1 MPLARRLAHVLVLVL
16 AAATS
21 AHARQEVI
29 RPFDGATLDGWNG
42 DRGTWSVEDGA
53 IVGRSTAERP
63 LAASSYLAWDGD
75 MPGDFRLRCEFLVTG
90 GNSGIQYRSARV
102 DGQADM
108 AGFQADLDAA
118 NAYTGILYEGLGR
131 GIMSA
136 RGERAE
142 WTPEGKRV
150 AGTFAEDAALKDV
163 MRPGEWNEYVVE
175 AHGTRVRHWINGT
188 LMTDVVDGD
197 ATRFRRDGQLAFQ
210 LHQGPPME
218 ARFRAIEVTPIRE
231 APPAEAITA
240 PAGFEV
246 ARVASAQPGQG
257 SWVAIAFDPR
267 GRAIVSPQ
275 SGPLMRLEIPGL
287 SDGFEGAEVRTTVL
301 DEVPGSAQGLCF
313 VGEDLWVNA
322 SAAGPEAGL
331 WRLRDGDGDG
341 RFDARTKVLTWDGDG
356 GEHGPHGVV
365 PGPDGA
371 LYVAVGNHTP
381 VPASV
386 ERAACDRWA
395 EDIVG
400 ERMWDPR
407 GHAVGLTA
415 PGGTVIRV
423 DPVTGDAELWA
434 TGFRNHYDL
443 AFAPDGELFTYDS
456 DMEWDMGAPWY
467 RAPRIVHVVRGGE
480 YGWRS
485 GSGKWPAWSPDSM
498 PAACDTD
505 AASPTGMLHGAD
517 GAFPPPWDRMLYAAD
532 WTYGRILAV
541 DLRATEGSFV
551 GAWQPF
557 VTGRPMPVADMAW
570 GPDGAMWIV
579 TGGRGTQSGLY
590 RVAAADGA
598 RGADAGAGA
607 ASAATTRPAPDDRAS
622 RAIAAKA
629 SLRQAFEE
637 LMARPG
643 GTAAMPAIVRA
654 LGSDDRAVA
663 FAARVALEHRGPDAI
678 AVAMTDGSP
687 RVRAMALLAAAR
699 SDGIA
704 PERVF
709 DGVLG
714 DDAFAG
720 ADPWTRIIAL
730 RALGVSVSRHREAGR
745 ANADRIAAFLAP
757 GFADVDPRIAESAL
771 VRACALRRPEAL
783 EPTLR
788 RMEHARTRA
797 EALRWATMLR
807 AVDAGWTDAQRAR
820 LWTALDRLDDQAG
833 GFSLGGFIARIRED
847 ASKAVGRPAAAA
859 NGDAPDAAPDPS
871 ASPTPAPSPV
881 VLRTWTVD
889 ELATALPEDGEARD
903 LARGARVFAETTCVR
918 CHRFDGQGGATG
930 PDLTGVGGRFTRRDL
945 LRAILEPSADVSD
958 QYRDSAIVRTD
969 GDTVIGRIVGQD
981 AESITVGV
989 DPYGPATVRIPRA
1002 DVASIEPVPTSSMP
1016 GGLLGAR
1023 TRAEILD
1030 LLAYLEAGGRGG

>member
-1 MPLARRLAHVLVLVL
+1 M
-16 AAATS
+16 
-21 AHARQEVI
+21 
-29 RPFDGATLDGWNG
+29 
-42 DRGTWSVEDGA
+42 
-53 IVGRSTAERP
+53 
-63 LAASSYLAWDGD
+63 
-75 MPGDFRLRCEFLVTG
+75 
-90 GNSGIQYRSARV
+90 
-102 DGQADM
+102 
-108 AGFQADLDAA
+108 
-118 NAYTGILYEGLGR
+118 
-131 GIMSA
+131 
-136 RGERAE
+136 
-142 WTPEGKRV
+142 
-150 AGTFAEDAALKDV
+150 
-163 MRPGEWNEYVVE
+163 
-175 AHGTRVRHWINGT
+175 
-188 LMTDVVDGD
+188 
-197 ATRFRRDGQLAFQ
+197 
-210 LHQGPPME
+210 
-218 ARFRAIEVTPIRE
+218 
-231 APPAEAITA
+231 
-240 PAGFEV
+240 
-246 ARVASAQPGQG
+246 
-257 SWVAIAFDPR
+257 
-267 GRAIVSPQ
+267 
-275 SGPLMRLEIPGL
+275 
-287 SDGFEGAEVRTTVL
+287 
-301 DEVPGSAQGLCF
+301 
-313 VGEDLWVNA
+313 
-322 SAAGPEAGL
+322 
-331 WRLRDGDGDG
+331 
-341 RFDARTKVLTWDGDG
+341 
-356 GEHGPHGVV
+356 V

-590 RVAAADGA
+590 RVAAAGV
-598 RGADAGAGA
+598 AGGVDAGA

-730 RALGVSVSRHREAGR
+730 RALGVSASRHREAGHE
-745 ANADRIAAFLAP
+745 NADRIAAFLAP

-771 VRACALRRPEAL
+771 DLACALRRPEAI

-788 RMEHARTRA
+788 RMDHARTRA

-807 AVDAGWTDAQRAR
+807 AVDAGWTDMQRAR

-833 GFSLGGFIARIRED
+833 GFSLGGFMARIRED
-847 ASKAVGRPAAAA
+847 ASKAVGRPSAAGVGAGV
-859 NGDAPDAAPDPS
+859 GDADGSGAAS
-871 ASPTPAPSPV
+871 GASPV
-881 VLRTWTVD
+881 V
-889 ELATALPEDGEARD
+889 
-903 LARGARVFAETTCVR
+903 
-918 CHRFDGQGGATG
+918 
-930 PDLTGVGGRFTRRDL
+930 
-945 LRAILEPSADVSD
+945 
-958 QYRDSAIVRTD
+958 
-969 GDTVIGRIVGQD
+969 
-981 AESITVGV
+981 
-989 DPYGPATVRIPRA
+989 
-1002 DVASIEPVPTSSMP
+1002 
-1016 GGLLGAR
+1016 
-1023 TRAEILD
+1023 
-1030 LLAYLEAGGRGG
+1030 

>member
-1 MPLARRLAHVLVLVL
+1 
-16 AAATS
+16 
-21 AHARQEVI
+21 
-29 RPFDGATLDGWNG
+29 
-42 DRGTWSVEDGA
+42 
-53 IVGRSTAERP
+53 
-63 LAASSYLAWDGD
+63 
-75 MPGDFRLRCEFLVTG
+75 
-90 GNSGIQYRSARV
+90 
-102 DGQADM
+102 
-108 AGFQADLDAA
+108 
-118 NAYTGILYEGLGR
+118 
-131 GIMSA
+131 
-136 RGERAE
+136 
-142 WTPEGKRV
+142 
-150 AGTFAEDAALKDV
+150 
-163 MRPGEWNEYVVE
+163 
-175 AHGTRVRHWINGT
+175 
-188 LMTDVVDGD
+188 
-197 ATRFRRDGQLAFQ
+197 
-210 LHQGPPME
+210 
-218 ARFRAIEVTPIRE
+218 
-231 APPAEAITA
+231 
-240 PAGFEV
+240 
-246 ARVASAQPGQG
+246 
-257 SWVAIAFDPR
+257 VAIAFDPQ

-287 SDGFEGAEVRTTVL
+287 SDGFEGEEVRATVL
-301 DEVPGSAQGLCF
+301 DGVPGSAQGLCF
-313 VGEDLWVNA
+313 LGGDLWVNS
-322 SAAGPEAGL
+322 SAAGPDAGL

-341 RFDARTKVLTWDGDG
+341 RFDARTKVLAWDGDG

-386 ERAACDRWA
+386 ERGACDRWA

-423 DPVTGDAELWA
+423 DPATGDAELWA

-485 GSGKWPAWSPDSM
+485 GSGKWPAWSPDGM

-517 GAFPPPWDRMLYAAD
+517 GAFPPPWDRMLFAAD
-532 WTYGRILAV
+532 WTYGRILAI
-541 DLRATEGSFV
+541 DLRAAEGSFV
-551 GAWQPF
+551 GTWQPF

-590 RVAAADGA
+590 RVAAADGM
-598 RGADAGAGA
+598 DAG
-607 ASAATTRPAPDDRAS
+607 SAAAPAATARPATDDRTS
-622 RAIAAKA
+622 RATAGKA
-629 SLRQAFEE
+629 SLRRAFEE

-643 GTAAMPAIVRA
+643 GNSAMPAIRRA
-654 LGSDDRAVA
+654 LASDDRAVA
-663 FAARVALEHRGPDAI
+663 FAARVALEHRGPEAI
-678 AVAMTDGSP
+678 ASAMTDETP

-699 SDGIA
+699 SGGIE
-704 PERVF
+704 PDRVF
-709 DGVLG
+709 GGVLG
-714 DDAFAG
+714 DAAFAG
-720 ADPWTRIIAL
+720 ADAWTRIIAL
-730 RALGVSVSRHREAGR
+730 RALGIAVSRHREAGR

-757 GFADVDPRIAESAL
+757 GFADHDPRIAEGSL
-771 VRACALRRPEAL
+771 DLACTLRRPEAI
-783 EPTLR
+783 EPALR

-797 EALRWATMLR
+797 DALRWATMLR
-807 AVDAGWTDAQRAR
+807 AVDVGWTDAQRAR

-847 ASKAVGRPAAAA
+847 ASKAVGRPPAQAVA
-859 NGDAPDAAPDPS
+859 GDAPAAAPDPA
-871 ASPTPAPSPV
+871 ASTSPAPV
-881 VLRTWTVD
+881 ALRTWTVD
-889 ELATALPEDGEARD
+889 ELATAMPEDGDARD

-958 QYRDSAIVRTD
+958 QYRDSAITRTD

-981 AESITVGV
+981 AEAITVAT
-989 DPYGPATVRIPRA
+989 DPYGPATVRITRA
-1002 DVASIEPVPTSSMP
+1002 DVASVEAVPTSSMP

-1023 TRAEILD
+1023 SRAEILD

>member
-1 MPLARRLAHVLVLVL
+1 MSIPRRLVPVFTLLLACVPSVGAQDAVL
-16 AAATS
+16 
-21 AHARQEVI
+21 

-42 DRGTWSVEDGA
+42 DRETWRIEDGA

-63 LAASSYLAWDGD
+63 LAASAYLAWDGD
-75 MPGDFRLRCEFLVTG
+75 MPGDFRLRCEFLVVG
-90 GNSGIQYRSARV
+90 GNSGIQYRSSRV

-108 AGFQADLDAA
+108 AGFQADLDAG

-150 AGTFAEDAALKDV
+150 TGTFAEDAALRDV
-163 MRPGEWNEYVVE
+163 MRPGEWNEYVIE

-240 PAGFEV
+240 PAGFGV
-246 ARVASAQPGQG
+246 TRVASAQPGQG

-267 GRAIVSPQ
+267 GRAVVSPQ
-275 SGPLMRLEIPGL
+275 SGPLLRLEIPGV
-287 SDGFEGAEVRTTVL
+287 SDGFTGSEVAVAVL
-301 DEVPGSAQGLCF
+301 DDAPGSAQGLCF
-313 VGEDLWVNA
+313 VGDDLWVNS
-322 SAAGPEAGL
+322 SAAGPDAGL
-331 WRLRDGDGDG
+331 WRLRDADGDG
-341 RFDARTKVLTWDGDG
+341 RFDARLKVLAWDGDG

-381 VPASV
+381 VPAAV
-386 ERAACDRWA
+386 DRAACDRWA

-517 GAFPPPWDRMLYAAD
+517 GAFPPPWDRMLFAAD

-541 DLRATEGSFV
+541 DLRPTEGSFV

-590 RVAAADGA
+590 RVAAGDEADT
-598 RGADAGAGA
+598 AGIAPTPA
-607 ASAATTRPAPDDRAS
+607 AEDRAS
-622 RAIAAKA
+622 RAASGKA
-629 SLRQAFEE
+629 SLRRAFET
-637 LMARPG
+637 LMTRPG
-643 GTAAMPAIVRA
+643 GEASLPAIVDA
-654 LGSDDRAVA
+654 LARDDRAVA
-663 FAARVALEHRGPDAI
+663 FAARVALEHRGPE
-678 AVAMTDGSP
+678 AVTA
-687 RVRAMALLAAAR
+687 AMADARPRARGMATMAAAR
-699 SDGIA
+699 TAEIA
-704 PERVF
+704 PQVVL
-709 DGVLG
+709 DAVLG
-714 DDAFAG
+714 DGSLAD

-730 RALGVSVSRHREAGR
+730 RALGIAVARHRDVGA
-745 ANADRIAAFLAP
+745 ANADRIAGWIAP
-757 GFADVDPRIAESAL
+757 CFIDPDPRIAEASLDLGCAL
-771 VRACALRRPEAL
+771 DRPEAIEPALRRL
-783 EPTLR
+783 ET
-788 RMEHARTRA
+788 ARTRA
-797 EALRWATMLR
+797 DALRWATMLR
-807 AVDAGWTDAQRAR
+807 TVDAGWTDARRAR
-820 LWTALDRLDDQAG
+820 LWAALDRLDDQAG

-847 ASKAVGRPAAAA
+847 AAKAIGRPV
-859 NGDAPDAAPDPS
+859 PPAAPAPASDPA
-871 ASPTPAPSPV
+871 ASTAGAGTAPAAPV
-881 VLRTWTVD
+881 GVRTWTVD
-889 ELATALPEDGEARD
+889 ELATALPEDGDARD
-903 LARGARVFAETTCVR
+903 LARGARVFAETTCVQ
-918 CHRFDGQGGATG
+918 CHRFDGQGGSTG
-930 PDLTGVGGRFTRRDL
+930 PDLTGVGGRFARRDL

-969 GDTVIGRIVGQD
+969 GDTVVGRIVGQD
-981 AESITVGV
+981 ADSVTVATN
-989 DPYGPATVRIPRA
+989 PYGLETTRIPRA
-1002 DVASIEPVPTSSMP
+1002 DIASIEPIPTSSMP
-1016 GGLLGAR
+1016 TGLLGAKS
-1023 TRAEILD
+1023 RAEILD
-1030 LLAYLEAGGRGG
+1030 LLAYLEAGGRDG

>member
-1 MPLARRLAHVLVLVL
+1 MRIARRTVRCLARALAL
-16 AAATS
+16 AAATA
-21 AHARQEVI
+21 AHAQQEVI

-42 DRGTWSVEDGA
+42 DRSTWSVEDGA

-63 LAASSYLAWDGD
+63 LAASAYLAWDGD
-75 MPGDFRLRCEFLVTG
+75 MPGDFRLRCEFLVVG
-90 GNSGIQYRSARV
+90 GNSGIHYRSARV

-108 AGFQADLDAA
+108 AGFQADLDAG

-131 GIMSA
+131 GVMSA

-163 MRPGEWNEYVVE
+163 MRPGEWNEYVIE
-175 AHGTRVRHWINGT
+175 AQGTRVRHWINGA

-246 ARVASAQPGQG
+246 TRVASAQPGQG

-267 GRAIVSPQ
+267 GRAVVSPQ
-275 SGPLMRLEIPGL
+275 SGPLLRLEIPGV
-287 SDGFEGAEVRTTVL
+287 SDGFEA
-301 DEVPGSAQGLCF
+301 DEVHATALDDAPGSAQGLCF
-313 VGEDLWVNA
+313 VGDDLWVNS
-322 SAAGPEAGL
+322 SAAGPDAGL
-331 WRLRDGDGDG
+331 WRLRDADGDG
-341 RFDARTKVLTWDGDG
+341 RFDARLRVLAWDGDG

-365 PGPDGA
+365 AGPDGA

-386 ERAACDRWA
+386 ARAACDRWA

-423 DPVTGDAELWA
+423 DPGTGEAELWA

-443 AFAPDGELFTYDS
+443 AFAPDGELFTFDS

-485 GSGKWPAWSPDSM
+485 GSGKWPAWSPDGM

-505 AASPTGMLHGAD
+505 AASPTGMLHGAG

-551 GAWQPF
+551 GSWRPF

-590 RVAAADGA
+590 RVAAGDGA
-598 RGADAGAGA
+598 GHDARDARPAADDARARA
-607 ASAATTRPAPDDRAS
+607 AS
-622 RAIAAKA
+622 AKA
-629 SLRQAFEE
+629 SLRRAFET
-637 LMARPG
+637 LMTRPG
-643 GTAAMPAIVRA
+643 GEAALPAILGA
-654 LGSDDRAVA
+654 LASDDRAVA
-663 FAARVALEHRGPDAI
+663 FAARVALEHRGPE
-678 AVAMTDGSP
+678 AVAGAMADPRP
-687 RVRAMALLAAAR
+687 RVRAMAALAAAR
-699 SDGIA
+699 TPGIA
-704 PERVF
+704 PRAVI
-709 DGVLG
+709 DAVLG
-714 DDAFAG
+714 DGSPADADA
-720 ADPWTRIIAL
+720 WTRIVAL
-730 RALGVSVSRHREAGR
+730 RALGVAVARHRDAGV
-745 ANADRIAAFLAP
+745 AHADRIAAWIGPSFLDP
-757 GFADVDPRIAESAL
+757 DPRIAEAAL
-771 VRACALRRPEAL
+771 DLACALDRAEAI
-783 EPTLR
+783 EPALR
-788 RMEHARTRA
+788 RLEAARTRA
-797 EALRWATMLR
+797 DAIRWAAMLR
-807 AVDAGWTDAQRAR
+807 TVDAGWSEAQRVR
-820 LWTALDRLDDQAG
+820 LWNALERLDDHAG
-833 GFSLGGFIARIRED
+833 GFSLGGFIARIRDD
-847 ASKAVGRPAAAA
+847 AAGAVGRPAAAA
-859 NGDAPDAAPDPS
+859 PAS
-871 ASPTPAPSPV
+871 APAPGRGIAPAAAV
-881 VLRTWTVD
+881 ALRTWTVD
-889 ELATALPEDGEARD
+889 ELAAALPEDGEARD
-903 LARGARVFAETTCVR
+903 LARGARVFAETTCVQ
-918 CHRFDGQGGATG
+918 CHRFDGQGGSTG
-930 PDLTGVGGRFTRRDL
+930 PDLTGAGGRFTRRDL

-958 QYRDSAIVRTD
+958 QYRDSAVVLAD
-969 GDTVIGRIVGQD
+969 GDTVVGRIVGED
-981 AESITVGV
+981 ADAVVVATN
-989 DPYGPATVRIPRA
+989 PYGMETTRIRRA
-1002 DVASIEPVPTSSMP
+1002 DIASIEAVPTSSMP
-1016 GGLLGAR
+1016 AGLLGAR
-1023 TRAEILD
+1023 SRAEILD
-1030 LLAYLEAGGRGG
+1030 LLAYLEGGGRGG